1 MAATKGKKI
10 IVIGFVSIVI
20 LFLIYGRYQD
30 PEVFTPSALESIQ
43 RIALGFYI
51 TMIIA
56 IGGIAFGMYKYQK
69 NKIEQQEKDILTTI
83 AIVTS
88 NLKSRKIFVVSFI
101 GYGIFFSLVSGTLV
115 YQPEINFVTHYGA
128 TIPSGVYCPML

>member
-1 MAATKGKKI
+1 MPATNKGKKI
-10 IVIGFVSIVI
+10 IVIGFVSIVL

-56 IGGIAFGMYKYQK
+56 IGGIAFGMYKYQ
-69 NKIEQQEKDILTTI
+69 
-83 AIVTS
+83 
-88 NLKSRKIFVVSFI
+88 
-101 GYGIFFSLVSGTLV
+101 
-115 YQPEINFVTHYGA
+115 
-128 TIPSGVYCPML
+128 